1 MQEQVSAKSGFS
13 FGEGVLD
20 VKAIALILINM
31 AATLLV
37 YVPFL
42 SYMAPVYQVLSGPSF
57 VRIAK
62 YLPALSDPTIISRYL
77 DGPLYIYV
85 AKTLYVVPAQTPL
98 DLPGY
103 YFACHLALFPVLIR
117 LFSSMGY
124 QQAMLFIVIVSS
136 TLAVLIFYMLVKEF
150 KYSVDP
156 FWLSVV
162 FIFFPSRWLLYHSI
176 GAAEPLFIMLVL
188 ASLYCFKKDWALAAC
203 LIAGLATITKIFGLL
218 LFVSYVALFIY
229 KKQYRRLP
237 YALFIPAF
245 LGVNFLIYQFIYGDF
260 LAYFKWNGS
269 FMSIVPFM
277 DFFSSALKGQ
287 TDQAELFMAI
297 YVLYILGALR
307 LRKHP
312 ELFAVALP
320 FALFMAFVWHPD
332 ISRYLLPIAPLA
344 LLIGFDDIIC
354 RKEFKWIF
362 PLIVIFGF
370 IYCWGIIPTNL
381 MTPDQYSYIMA
392 LTP

>member
-42 SYMAPVYQVLSGPSF
+42 SYMAPVYQLLSGPSF

-103 YFACHLALFPVLIR
+103 YFACHLALFPILIR

-245 LGVNFLIYQFIYGDF
+245 LGANFLIYQFIYGDF

-269 FMSIVPFM
+269 FMCIVPFM

-297 YVLYILGALR
+297 YIIYILGALR